1 MLSRRGVG
9 LVAKKNN
16 GGGLPSFNFK
26 TPTNSQFLILVSLLF
41 TSLAGL
47 SFIGYKTF
55 LGGTQYILVAV
66 VFAIF
71 AVYAHQNESK

>member
-1 MLSRRGVG
+1 
-9 LVAKKNN
+9 
-16 GGGLPSFNFK
+16 
-26 TPTNSQFLILVSLLF
+26 LLF